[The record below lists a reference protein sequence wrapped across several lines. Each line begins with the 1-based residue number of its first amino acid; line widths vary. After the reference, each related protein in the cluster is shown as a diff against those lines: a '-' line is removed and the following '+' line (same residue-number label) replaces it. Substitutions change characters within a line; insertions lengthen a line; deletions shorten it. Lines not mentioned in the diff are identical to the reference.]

1 MYTYDDEAE
10 KLASSDFGVDQ
21 GDQGGLG
28 DSQRLIILQDA
39 ELERETA
46 DGLIE
51 HINQATDDMVEVSE
65 TYTAVM
71 ESIRNQD
78 KTSMETSLVKA
89 RALRRR
95 LSKRYGSLGSHLPVV
110 ESIHSRVV
118 TVMALEEEAEEEV
131 GFLRRI
137 FRSIA
142 NAFRWLWEKLTGVF
156 RSNEKKDE
164 AVQNKAEKA
173 AEQVKDLE
181 ASSEKNESK
190 DLMVSV
196 RGSDDSTMDWF
207 GKDLSF
213 QHITSM
219 LEELD
224 RTLRDAVR
232 GVEDLKDLGKFITA
246 SFAAVR
252 NASEE
257 DSAKIFI
264 QFNEKVMGIVS
275 RWPQQDKKLLKDS
288 DIQGREVSKI
298 HGFDQLP
305 MGKGFLAVSYRE
317 DGRSMWELSRTDGVF
332 LNVDRSMT
340 ALMPDEMNKAMELVE
355 KIRKS
360 SAALNTVAITVGNLE
375 RDIDR
380 EIKSVLEHTQLGSD
394 EAMQSVKTITREN
407 VRPLL
412 RVISAMAMFYANLP
426 MEGLTAAGFMGNY
439 VALSAVAR
447 KVKPGESSNEKKD

>member
-28 DSQRLIILQDA
+28 DSQRLIVLQDA
-39 ELERETA
+39 ELEHETA

-78 KTSMETSLVKA
+78 KASMEASLVKA

-95 LSKRYGSLGSHLPVV
+95 MSKRYGSQGSHLPVV

-164 AVQNKAEKA
+164 AVQDKVEKA

-213 QHITSM
+213 QHITGM

-224 RTLRDAVR
+224 RTLRDATR

-264 QFNEKVMGIVS
+264 QFNEKVMSIVS

-305 MGKGFLAVSYRE
+305 TGKGFLAVSYRGG
-317 DGRSMWELSRTDGVF
+317 GRSMWELSRTDGVF
-332 LNVDRSMT
+332 LNLDRSMT
-340 ALMPDEMNKAMELVE
+340 ALMPDEMNKAIELVE

-360 SAALNTVAITVGNLE
+360 SAALNTAAITVSNLE

-412 RVISAMAMFYANLP
+412 RVISAMAMFYASLP
-426 MEGLTAAGFMGNY
+426 TEGFTAAGFMGNY

-447 KVKPGESSNEKKD
+447 KVKPGETSNEKKD